1 VACFYGPWG
10 VKTHKQVPDC
20 LHAGGVPFHVFPVFP
35 SLLKDDGN
43 HGPHEEGIG
52 PRTDGQMDIG
62 DFGGFGPAGID
73 DDELS
78 VRIPGNL
85 LKLSGRLG
93 NLVALHAVPA
103 EDQEEVRLLRIDFRM
118 DILAAVYPA
127 VDPEE
132 ARKLLGQGAVM
143 VA

>member
-10 VKTHKQVPDC
+10 VKTHEQVPDC
-20 LHAGGVPFHVFPVFP
+20 LHAGGVHFHVFPVFP

-52 PRTDGQMDIG
+52 SRAYGQVDICQL
-62 DFGGFGPAGID
+62 GGFGPAGID
-73 DDELS
+73 DDKLS
-78 VRIPGNL
+78 VRIPGNP

-93 NLVALHAVPA
+93 DLVALHAVPA
-103 EDQEEVRLLRIDFRM
+103 EDQEEVRLLDIDFRM
-118 DILAAVYPA
+118 DILAAVHPA

-132 ARKLLGQGAVM
+132 AGKLLGQGAVM